1 MANNVKP
8 IPDGYHTATPYLVV
22 RGADKALD
30 FYTRA
35 FGAKEVVRMDGPGGK
50 VMHAEFQIGDSMI
63 MLSEEFPQ
71 MGSVSPS
78 TLNGTASSV
87 MLYVADVDAAFH
99 KAIAAGAKEEMAPMD
114 MFWGDRFGK
123 LVDPFGHK
131 WAIATHKEDVAPDE
145 MRSRADAFNKQMAAK
160 MGGNC
165 A

>member
-1 MANNVKP
+1 MASNVKT

-87 MLYVADVDAAFH
+87 MLYVADVDAAFP
-99 KAIAAGAKEEMAPMD
+99 KAIAAGAKEEMAPID

-131 WAIATHKEDVAPDE
+131 WAIATHMEDVAPDE
-145 MRSRADAFNKQMAAK
+145 MRRRADEFNKQMAAK